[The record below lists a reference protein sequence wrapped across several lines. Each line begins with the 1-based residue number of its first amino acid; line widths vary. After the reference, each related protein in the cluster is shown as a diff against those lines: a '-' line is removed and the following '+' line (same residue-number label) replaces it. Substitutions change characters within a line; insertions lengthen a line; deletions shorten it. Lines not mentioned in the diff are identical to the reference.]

1 MENYTENAENLEFL
15 DVETKVK
22 VDQDVK
28 PYTMKEAIT
37 EAKRCLHCKVPM
49 CKRGCPI
56 ENNITEFIACLA
68 MGNLGEARSWLTK
81 KTNLPAVCG
90 RVCPHDRQCQGSCV
104 LGKKGNP
111 IHIGKLEEFVADFD
125 AEMELIRYTIPGKNR
140 GRVAVIGS
148 GPAGL
153 TVAGDLSL
161 MGFKVTVFE
170 AEEEPGGILMYG
182 IPEFRLPKDVVR
194 KEIKRIEEHGVNFV
208 CNTKIGI
215 NKTLDDLFDEGY
227 EAIFIGTG
235 TAISKGL
242 DIPGKRLKGVM
253 KFNYMLRRVSMFRSN
268 EITVDELPI
277 HPGEQVLVIGAGNV
291 AMDAARTAIKCGASE
306 CTVVYRD
313 VFETITAEP
322 NEYEGAVNDG
332 VKFKWKSTPIEYI
345 GDSQG
350 RILRGLKVDCDGEE
364 EIIPCDK
371 CIVAI
376 GSKPA
381 RLIIS
386 TTEGIKVNE
395 QGYIVTRDEPYGMTT
410 LRGVF
415 AGGDVVHR
423 PATVVLAMKEA
434 KKVAEGIARYVDAVR
449 LINSLK

>member
-1 MENYTENAENLEFL
+1 MGPETDFLNLNHQTE
-15 DVETKVK
+15 
-22 VDQDVK
+22 VDSDVK

-37 EAKRCLHCKVPM
+37 EAKRCLQCKVPM

-56 ENNITEFIACLA
+56 NNNITEFIGSLA
-68 MGNLGEARSWLTK
+68 MGNLGEARAYLTQ

-90 RVCPHDRQCQGSCV
+90 RVCPHEKQCQGSCV
-104 LGKKGNP
+104 LARKGQAL
-111 IHIGKLEEFVADFD
+111 HIGKLEQFVADFD
-125 AEMELIRYTIPGKNR
+125 ADMELIRYTIPGKNR
-140 GRVAVIGS
+140 GKVAVIGS

-153 TVAGDLSL
+153 TVAGDLAL
-161 MGFKVTVFE
+161 MGFKVTVYE

-194 KEIKRIEEHGVNFV
+194 KEIKRIEEHGVTFIT
-208 CNTKIGI
+208 NTKIGVD
-215 NKTLDDLFDEGY
+215 KTIDNLFDEGY
-227 EAIFIGTG
+227 DAIFIGTG
-235 TAISKGL
+235 TAVSKGL
-242 DIPGKRLKGVM
+242 DIPGRTLKGVM
-253 KFNYMLRRVSMFRSN
+253 KSNYMLRRVFMFRSG
-268 EITVDELPI
+268 EIKKEDLPVL
-277 HPGEQVLVIGAGNV
+277 PGERVLVIGAGNV
-291 AMDAARTAIKCGASE
+291 AMDASRTAMRCGAES

-313 VFETITAEP
+313 VLETISAEP

-332 VKFKWKSTPIEYI
+332 VQFKWKSTPIEYI
-345 GDSQG
+345 GDASG
-350 RILRGLKVDCDGEE
+350 RYLRGLKVECEGNE

-371 CIVAI
+371 CIIAI

-386 TTEGIKVNE
+386 TTEGIEVND
-395 QGYIVTRDEPYGMTT
+395 QGYVEIREEPYGMTT
-410 LRGVF
+410 LKGVF

-434 KKVAEGIARYVDAVR
+434 KEVAEGIAKYVDAVK